1 MTYALSKGDSE
12 RGRVVISSS
21 VIFLGAIV
29 IALIPLGVAVS
40 AFVPWNSVFS
50 VGDSEICRS
59 DLTACM
65 IVVIAG
71 TLLQLVLKLV
81 NSLYYAV
88 QRNAAPAL
96 LLLIS
101 NCLILVAIAF
111 PPPLAGAGA
120 LHNFAVLRQA
130 LLGNRHIL
138 TMVVRM
144 VRNESNRGEWS
155 RLSFAMP
162 AWTEGV
168 VGNYLRDTSLRQF
181 VSQGATSAVP
191 CDLPLIHHLFQYAA
205 GRGLADPE
213 QRLRFPSGD

>member
-1 MTYALSKGDSE
+1 MRVLFYINRLNGGGAE
-12 RGRVVISSS
+12 RVISQLANFFSS
-21 VIFLGAIV
+21 SGD
-29 IALIPLGVAVS
+29 
-40 AFVPWNSVFS
+40 NSILVTSF
-50 VGDSEICRS
+50 RS
-59 DLTACM
+59 DNEYELNEGVTRYSLENEE
-65 IVVIAG
+65 IVQSR
-71 TLLQLVLKLV
+71 LM
-81 NSLYYAV
+81 
-88 QRNAAPAL
+88 RNATRIKKL
-96 LLLIS
+96 R
-101 NCLILVAIAF
+101 AI
-111 PPPLAGAGA
+111 
-120 LHNFAVLRQA
+120 
-130 LLGNRHIL
+130 IK
-138 TMVVRM
+138 VVRM

>member
-1 MTYALSKGDSE
+1 MYSAGQRAKTIETFAG
-12 RGRVVISSS
+12 
-21 VIFLGAIV
+21 
-29 IALIPLGVAVS
+29 LGVS
-40 AFVPWNSVFS
+40 
-50 VGDSEICRS
+50 
-59 DLTACM
+59 TADT
-65 IVVIAG
+65 IAELSYPSRV
-71 TLLQLVLKLV
+71 T
-81 NSLYYAV
+81 
-88 QRNAAPAL
+88 
-96 LLLIS
+96 
-101 NCLILVAIAF
+101 
-111 PPPLAGAGA
+111 

-130 LLGNRHIL
+130 FLGNRHIL

-205 GRGLADPE
+205 GRGLAD
-213 QRLRFPSGD
+213 RKSVV

>member
-1 MTYALSKGDSE
+1 MRVLVTGARGFVGRNLCCALKNVRDGKGTAVE
-12 RGRVVISSS
+12 ILGQKRTGRIIWMYSAGQRAKT
-21 VIFLGAIV
+21 IETFAG
-29 IALIPLGVAVS
+29 LGVS
-40 AFVPWNSVFS
+40 
-50 VGDSEICRS
+50 
-59 DLTACM
+59 TADT
-65 IVVIAG
+65 IAELSYPSRV
-71 TLLQLVLKLV
+71 T
-81 NSLYYAV
+81 
-88 QRNAAPAL
+88 
-96 LLLIS
+96 
-101 NCLILVAIAF
+101 
-111 PPPLAGAGA
+111 